1 MIARPDLALLVFL
14 ATAFALIAFAAGLFE
29 TDFFFAGPFL
39 AVAFGLAALLNFFRF
54 FDRV

>member
-1 MIARPDLALLVFL
+1 LALLVFL